1 METQTMLLLHLA
13 PIAVSIGTAVYVY
26 GRLTERVAGNVK
38 ELERLDSVD
47 KTQWEHINNHEQ
59 RISTIEGRLE

>member
-1 METQTMLLLHLA
+1 MESHMLVLHLA
-13 PIAVSIGTAVYVY
+13 PIAVSIITAVYVY
-26 GRLTERVAGNVK
+26 GRLTERVATNSK

-47 KTQWEHINNHEQ
+47 REQWTHINNHEQ